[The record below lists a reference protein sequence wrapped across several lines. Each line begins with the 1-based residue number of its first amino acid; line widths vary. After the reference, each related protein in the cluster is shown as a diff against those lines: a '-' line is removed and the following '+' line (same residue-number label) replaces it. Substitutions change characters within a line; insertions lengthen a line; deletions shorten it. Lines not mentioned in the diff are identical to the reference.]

1 MAVIDKLEWHVGS
14 AIERGQPPEQ
24 GFTHIGF
31 FLAWLMRHG
40 LTNPGF
46 IDDAQISALRDG
58 RLRPNEKPET
68 TNPIVVPGPTGSD
81 ADLDNNQRFEIRID
95 HAFESGPFA
104 RPHSAPYLEAIVR
117 ESFESAGYRPHDLGD
132 ITSV

>member
-14 AIERGQPPEQ
+14 AIERGQPPEH

-58 RLRPNEKPET
+58 RLRPN
-68 TNPIVVPGPTGSD
+68 D
-81 ADLDNNQRFEIRID
+81 LADLID
-95 HAFESGPFA
+95 GKLTSDELDPEGAEFA
-104 RPHSAPYLEAIVR
+104 TACYAQYMKDYE
-117 ESFESAGYRPHDLGD
+117 G
-132 ITSV
+132 